1 MIREV
6 TIRRFKRFEEVTFS
20 IPGHV
25 VVAGPNNCGK
35 TTLLQAIATFAFA
48 LDQWRRRN
56 DFQRHGGHYTK
67 VPISR
72 PAFYSVPLKAFDL
85 LWKDRQYEGTI
96 EIEIKFLDGSTV
108 TMELRADS
116 TEQIYVR
123 PLPDAAPGKLR
134 ELQPSAVYVPSM
146 TGLSTDEPVYRE
158 PKIQQLLGQGKPGD
172 VLRNLLVMAH
182 EGNSWESLVAGIQR
196 LFGFTLLPPDATVAD
211 IVAEYKVNAG
221 GPRFDI
227 ASAGSGFQQVLMLL
241 TFLHARPA
249 SVLLLDEPDAHLHVL
264 LQDSIY
270 HELQAVAIAQ
280 KSQLIIATH
289 SEVIINSVAPE
300 QLCMLFNKPQLLNS
314 VADRTRLAEAMR
326 VLTNMDVMLAQDSLG
341 VLFTEDY
348 TDRDILLAWAKTLGH
363 PLVKLL
369 ETNRILTKSYVT
381 EHRVGASGIKSRD
394 YYDKLLLIN
403 DSLPGLELVDGDAHS
418 HIQSQPITGT
428 GFQRLRWNRYEIESY
443 LFHPTAIARFVG
455 EKVGSPTAAAPHLRD
470 LQTYFQENWPPAF
483 MNDPLRDLD
492 FLKTTKARTNLIPPA
507 LDAAGLAGMPYTEFF
522 QIAAVMTPDEI
533 HPEVKEKLDLI
544 QKAFNL

>member
-6 TIRRFKRFEEVTFS
+6 TIRRFKRFDEVTFS

-48 LDQWRRRN
+48 LDQWRLRN

-67 VPISR
+67 IPVSR
-72 PAFYSVPLKAFDL
+72 PTFYSVPLKAFDL
-85 LWKDRQYEGTI
+85 LWKDRQYDGTI

-123 PLPDAAPGKLR
+123 PLPAAPPKKLR

-158 PKIQQLLGQGKPGD
+158 PKIHQLLGQGKPGD

-182 EGNSWESLVAGIQR
+182 EGNSWESLVTAIRR

-211 IVAEYKVNAG
+211 IVAEYEVNEG

-270 HELQAVAIAQ
+270 HELQSVAIAQ

-300 QLCMLFNKPQLLNS
+300 QLCMLFNQPQPLNS

-326 VLTNMDVMLAQDSLG
+326 VLTNMDVMLAQASLG

-363 PLVKLL
+363 PLAPLL
-369 ETNRILTKSYVT
+369 ESNRILTKSYVT
-381 EHRVGASGIKSRD
+381 EHRAGASGIKSRD
-394 YYDKLLLIN
+394 YYDKLMLIN
-403 DSLPGLELVDGDAHS
+403 DSLPGLELVDGDAHPN
-418 HIQSQPITGT
+418 IQSQTITGT

-443 LFHPTAIARFVG
+443 LFHPVAIARFV
-455 EKVGSPTAAAPHLRD
+455 ERQVGPTAVAPHLRD
-470 LQTYFQENWPPAF
+470 LETYFQDNWPHAF
-483 MNDPLRDLD
+483 LKDPLQDLD
-492 FLKTTKARTNLIPPA
+492 FLKVTKARTSLIPPA
-507 LDAAGLAGMPYTEFF
+507 LEAAGLASMPYTRFYE
-522 QIAAVMTPDEI
+522 IAAVMTPDEI
-533 HPEVKEKLDLI
+533 HREVKEKLDLI